1 MPGGGARGA
10 STAAVRGSAG
20 AGGISGCPA
29 FGTAGCA
36 PVTCVAGGFA
46 GEGGAGDAET
56 GSGVFVPAAEDGSAA
71 FGAGVDL
78 QDRTASQRSAALVRM
93 DPRENGAGILRGG
106 ACTAHVGVAVCVAA
120 CAFSGSAIR
129 MTWEMGEGRR
139 DGLRRSAGRR
149 AGDPP
154 PAWRAGQLPR
164 SWSPA
169 RIPTG
174 SPRCTRSR
182 SGACSRTPAQAV
194 KEGRAVDEVTP
205 RPEDPTA
212 LRLASSRRT
221 LPRRERRCRSSRGT
235 FRWASRRTWTAAW
248 PAARGPYSW
257 R

>member
-93 DPRENGAGILRGG
+93 ADGDGRAALTLAEEVWRAARKGEMFGAAKLQEVVQRRAPIYDKQQDSHYNLISALHKSVRGSDPDAALYYLCRMLDAGEDPLYIARRVVRMAVEDIGL
-106 ACTAHVGVAVCVAA
+106 ADPQALMVANAA
-120 CAFSGSAIR
+120 RAAARGSA
-129 MTWEMGEGRR
+129 
-139 DGLRRSAGRR
+139 
-149 AGDPP
+149 
-154 PAWRAGQLPR
+154 
-164 SWSPA
+164 
-169 RIPTG
+169 
-174 SPRCTRSR
+174 
-182 SGACSRTPAQAV
+182 RTPA
-194 KEGRAVDEVTP
+194 
-205 RPEDPTA
+205 
-212 LRLASSRRT
+212 
-221 LPRRERRCRSSRGT
+221 
-235 FRWASRRTWTAAW
+235 
-248 PAARGPYSW
+248 
-257 R
+257 

>member
-46 GEGGAGDAET
+46 GEGGAGDAAA

-78 QDRTASQRSAALVRM
+78 QDRTASQMSAALLRM

-129 MTWEMGEGRR
+129 MTWEMGKAVVTVFDDLRDVARAIRPLRGAPGNSRGAGPRR
-139 DGLRRSAGRR
+139 VSRREARGAR
-149 AGDPP
+149 ARG
-154 PAWRAGQLPR
+154 AE
-164 SWSPA
+164 PA
-169 RIPTG
+169 R
-174 SPRCTRSR
+174 
-182 SGACSRTPAQAV
+182 AHLL
-194 KEGRAVDEVTP
+194 K
-205 RPEDPTA
+205 
-212 LRLASSRRT
+212 L
-221 LPRRERRCRSSRGT
+221 
-235 FRWASRRTWTAAW
+235 
-248 PAARGPYSW
+248 
-257 R
+257 